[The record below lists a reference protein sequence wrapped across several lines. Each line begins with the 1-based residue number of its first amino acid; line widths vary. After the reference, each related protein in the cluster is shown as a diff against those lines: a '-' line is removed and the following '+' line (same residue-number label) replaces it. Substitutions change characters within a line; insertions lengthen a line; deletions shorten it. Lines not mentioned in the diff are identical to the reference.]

1 MRRIEVTIGSDAD
14 VSLFENGNELEE
26 SETVFVTRM
35 VKLREI
41 KKMLLED
48 ERILGSEILL
58 ENINR
63 IAANFLLQ
71 QEELNRSTYLQIL
84 QLAFNDTR
92 EELEDEESD

>member
-14 VSLFENGNELEE
+14 VSLFENGNELED

>member
-14 VSLFENGNELEE
+14 VSLYENGNELEE

-48 ERILGSEILL
+48 ERIFESEILL

-92 EELEDEESD
+92 EELEDEESY

>member
-48 ERILGSEILL
+48 ERILGSEVLL

-92 EELEDEESD
+92 EELEDEEGF

>member
-1 MRRIEVTIGSDAD
+1 MRKIEVLIGSDAD
-14 VSLFENGNELEE
+14 VTFIENGDELSE
-26 SETVFVTRM
+26 SETVFATRM

-41 KKMLLED
+41 KKMLLDD
-48 ERILGSEILL
+48 ERISGNETLL

-92 EELEDEESD
+92 EELEDEGGY

>member
-48 ERILGSEILL
+48 ERILESEILL

-92 EELEDEESD
+92 EELEDEDNY

>member
-14 VSLFENGNELEE
+14 VSLYENGNELED

-48 ERILGSEILL
+48 ERILESEILL

-92 EELEDEESD
+92 EELEDEDNY

>member
-1 MRRIEVTIGSDAD
+1 MRRIEVTIGNDAD
-14 VSLFENGNELEE
+14 VSLFENGNELED

-92 EELEDEESD
+92 EELEDEESY

>member
-14 VSLFENGNELEE
+14 VSLFENGNELED

-48 ERILGSEILL
+48 ERILESEVLL

-92 EELEDEESD
+92 EELEDEESY

>member
-14 VSLFENGNELEE
+14 VSLFENGNELED

-92 EELEDEESD
+92 EELEDEESY

>member
-14 VSLFENGNELEE
+14 VSLFENGNELED

-48 ERILGSEILL
+48 ERILESEILL

-92 EELEDEESD
+92 EELEDEESY

>member
-14 VSLFENGNELEE
+14 VLLYENGNELEE

-71 QEELNRSTYLQIL
+71 QEELNRSTYLRIL

-92 EELEDEESD
+92 EELEDEESY

>member
-1 MRRIEVTIGSDAD
+1 MRRIEMTIGSDAD
-14 VSLFENGNELEE
+14 VSLFENGNELED

-92 EELEDEESD
+92 EELEDEDNY

>member
-14 VSLFENGNELEE
+14 VSLFENGNELED

-48 ERILGSEILL
+48 ERILESEILL

-92 EELEDEESD
+92 EELEDEDNY

>member
-26 SETVFVTRM
+26 SESVFVTRM

-92 EELEDEESD
+92 EELEDEESY

>member
-92 EELEDEESD
+92 EELEDEESY

>member
-14 VSLFENGNELEE
+14 VALFENGNELEE

-92 EELEDEESD
+92 EELEDEVSY

>member
-14 VSLFENGNELEE
+14 VSLFENGNELED

-92 EELEDEESD
+92 EELEDEDNY

>member
-1 MRRIEVTIGSDAD
+1 MRRIEVTIGNDAD
-14 VSLFENGNELEE
+14 VSLFENGNELED

-84 QLAFNDTR
+84 QLAFNDSR
-92 EELEDEESD
+92 EELEDEESY

>member
-35 VKLREI
+35 VKLREK

-92 EELEDEESD
+92 EELEDEESY